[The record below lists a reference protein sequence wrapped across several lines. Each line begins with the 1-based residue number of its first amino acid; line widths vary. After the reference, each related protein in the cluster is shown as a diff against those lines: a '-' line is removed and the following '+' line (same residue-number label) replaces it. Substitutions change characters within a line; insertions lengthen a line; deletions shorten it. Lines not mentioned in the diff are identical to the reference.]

1 MHSALISSS
10 ILTKFSTK
18 MAPGKMLVVVVVVVV
33 VIVVVEFMAF
43 FTTVALLV
51 YLPKKSPKGPLGP

>member
-18 MAPGKMLVVVVVVVV
+18 MAPGIVLVVVVV
-33 VIVVVEFMAF
+33 VIVEFMAF
-43 FTTVALLV
+43 LMMSVTLLV
-51 YLPKKSPKGPLGP
+51 VLILRGRLAVQLFLS